1 MDAPLG
7 HAQVIKVG
15 WQAVTAKLDVASVA
29 FHRVG
34 LATACL
40 SVGENCAMVSLG

>member
-1 MDAPLG
+1 MNAPLG
-7 HAQVIKVG
+7 HAHVIKVSR
-15 WQAVTAKLDVASVA
+15 QTVTAKLDVASVA

-40 SVGENCAMVSLG
+40 PIGKNCAMVSLG